1 MGRSKLLH
9 LSFIFPIVMVYFYAS
24 IRDKDLLLHRSKH
37 SIGRHVSQAT
47 GFTSSQ
53 DVAHL
58 STLSPGEIALG
69 GVLVSIGCELL
80 LLGSRYYGAVH
91 II

>member
-1 MGRSKLLH
+1 MFYL
-9 LSFIFPIVMVYFYAS
+9 YAS

-80 LLGSRYYGAVH
+80 LGSSYYGAVH
-91 II
+91 FT